1 MSSLRR
7 LHSTLAS
14 TRRALTFTALAGFL
28 FWLLTRGLA
37 NLPPGA
43 PTIFDLQLAFTAEK
57 FQSVL
62 AAWGEPNV
70 RDYVSGMWLDF
81 LYPLAYALAL
91 SSWLAVLTHRPD
103 HPPARLT
110 LTLFSAPF
118 LAALLDYIENSLHL
132 LMLTVLHET
141 PAALVFLA
149 SLAAAVKWTLAGLA
163 ILLIFFLVLIRA
175 FRSLPPKESLMR
187 TLKKILLY
195 LFVFLLIIAVIAPPA
210 VWLSVIRPALPQVD
224 GELAIEGLT
233 APVTVYR
240 DASGIP
246 HIFAE
251 NAHDLFFAQGFVH
264 AQDRL
269 WAMESARRA
278 AHGTLSEVIG
288 ERGLKNDTMMRIL
301 GMTESAEADWETLD
315 PATQAALTAYAD
327 GVNAFLAQAGKR
339 LPLELKIL
347 GITPQPWTPID
358 SLVFGKLVAWGLSNN
373 YQDELVISKLTQSLS
388 WEELLPLL
396 PEYPGPDVI
405 PDANAAL
412 QPETIDAMLR
422 GARFISLT
430 QGDMNVALRGTT
442 FMSPLQNDVN
452 IALRGTTFMSPLQND
467 VNVALRGA
475 TFMSPLL
482 QSDINVALLLPNQ
495 GSNAWVVGGSHT
507 ASGKP
512 LLAGDPHQALS
523 MPTLWYEVGLHTTD
537 NAYNVVG
544 ASLPGLPGVEIG
556 HNAHI
561 AWAVTNAR
569 PDVQDLFL
577 ETLND
582 DGTQY
587 LFKGEWKPLTFREE
601 VIQVK
606 GGEAVTLKV
615 RITHHGPLVSDA
627 TPESPQ
633 HLALR
638 WTGLDQGRPLAQAI
652 LQLNRAANW
661 DEFRA
666 ALALWQLPGMNFV
679 YADTAGNIGYQMSGA
694 VPVRA
699 KNDLYGLLPVSGS
712 DGEHEWTGFVP
723 FAELPSAQNPKG
735 DFFASANN
743 RPAGLDYPHFL
754 SHYYQPPYRVALI
767 SQTIRDLKNATAE
780 DFAKLQASWYSDIN
794 HQVAQTIAAEAAPQT
809 DAEKTAVS
817 LLKDWDGV
825 MSPES
830 RAAALSELALR
841 NLIRLA
847 LDPKLDSA
855 SIDSYLTLAGYP
867 YMFLQNLLDDPAN
880 PWWGGRRAEIL
891 TSALSAAV
899 TELGDQT
906 WGDIHQYTAAHPLG
920 SIGPLRPIFNRGPF
934 PTGGNWNT
942 VDSGAYYADKP
953 YAMTLG
959 PAYRII
965 ADPADWD
972 ASISI
977 IPTGQSGQP
986 FSPHYDDQIEP
997 WLKVEYH
1004 PLLFSLEAIKAAA
1017 ANRLVLKP

>member
-1 MSSLRR
+1 MMSSLSR
-7 LHSTLAS
+7 LFHSLAS
-14 TRRALTFTALAGFL
+14 PRRALTFTALAGVL
-28 FWLLTRGLA
+28 FWLLARGLGD
-37 NLPPGA
+37 LPPGA
-43 PTIFDLQLAFTAEK
+43 PTIFDLQLAFSTEK
-57 FQSVL
+57 FQSVI
-62 AAWGEPNV
+62 AAWGDGNV
-70 RDYVSGMWLDF
+70 AAYVNGMWLDY
-81 LYPLAYALAL
+81 LYPIAYALAL
-91 SSWLAVLTHRPD
+91 SAWLAVLTRRAAA
-103 HPPARLT
+103 PPSPFT
-110 LTLFSAPF
+110 LALFAAPL
-118 LAALLDYIENSLHL
+118 LAALLDYLENSLHL
-132 LMLTVLHET
+132 LMLVGLKTT

-149 SLAAAVKWTLAGLA
+149 SLAAALKWMLAGLTIFV
-163 ILLIFFLVLIRA
+163 ILLLALTRPFHTT
-175 FRSLPPKESLMR
+175 SPKEAPMH
-187 TLKKILLY
+187 TFKKILLI
-195 LFVFLLIIAVIAPPA
+195 LLLVLLIAAPTYA
-210 VWLSVIRPALPQVD
+210 YFGVIRPALPQLD
-224 GELAIEGLT
+224 GELALEGLT
-233 APVTVYR
+233 APVTIYR
-240 DASGIP
+240 DSSGIP

-301 GMTESAEADWETLD
+301 GMTESAEADWKTLD
-315 PATQAALTAYAD
+315 AENQAALTAYTD
-327 GVNAFLAQAGKR
+327 GVNAFLARAGEN

-373 YQDELVISKLTQSLS
+373 YQDELVISKLTQTLS
-388 WEELLPLL
+388 WDETLSLL

-412 QPETIDAMLR
+412 LPETIDSMLAF
-422 GARFISLT
+422 AR
-430 QGDMNVALRGTT
+430 QVNAAALMR
-442 FMSPLQNDVN
+442 PD
-452 IALRGTTFMSPLQND
+452 
-467 VNVALRGA
+467 
-475 TFMSPLL
+475 
-482 QSDINVALLLPNQ
+482 Q

-537 NAYNVVG
+537 NQYNVVG

-569 PDVQDLFL
+569 PDVQDLFI
-577 ETLND
+577 ETLNE

-587 LFKGEWKPLTFREE
+587 LFKDEWKPLTIREE

-615 RITHHGPLVSDA
+615 RLTHHGPLVSDA
-627 TPESPQ
+627 TPDSHQ

-638 WTGLDQGRPLAQAI
+638 WTGIDQGRPLAQAI
-652 LQLNRAANW
+652 LQLNRAQNW

-666 ALALWQLPGMNFV
+666 ALSLWQLPGMNFV
-679 YADTAGNIGYQMSGA
+679 YADVNGNIGYQMSGA

-699 KNDLYGLLPVSGS
+699 KNDLYGLAPVSGS
-712 DGEHEWTGFVP
+712 DGEHEWMGFVP
-723 FAELPSAQNPKG
+723 FHELPSAQNPKG

-767 SQTIRDLKNATAE
+767 SQTIRTLKNATTE
-780 DFAKLQASWYSDIN
+780 DFAKLQASQYSDIN
-794 HQVAQTIAAEAAPQT
+794 RQLAQAIAAEAAPQT
-809 DAEKTAVS
+809 DAEKAALS

-841 NLIRLA
+841 KLIRLA
-847 LDPKLDSA
+847 LEPKLDSA

-880 PWWGGRRAEIL
+880 PWWHGRRAELL
-891 TSALSAAV
+891 TAALASAV

-906 WGDIHQYTAAHPLG
+906 WGDIHQYTASHPLG

-934 PTGGNWNT
+934 PIGGNWNT
-942 VDSGAYYADKP
+942 VNSGGYYPDQP
-953 YAMTLG
+953 YAMALG

-965 ADPADWD
+965 ANPADWD
-972 ASISI
+972 ASLSI
-977 IPTGQSGQP
+977 VPTGQSGQP
-986 FSPHYDDQIEP
+986 FSPHYADQIQP

-1004 PLLFSLEAIKAAA
+1004 PLPFSLEAIEAAA
-1017 ANRLVLKP
+1017 VHVLHIAVRH

>member
-1 MSSLRR
+1 MTSMLFR
-7 LHSTLAS
+7 LHTRLAS
-14 TRRALTFTALAGFL
+14 PCLALTFTALAGLL
-28 FWLLTRGLA
+28 FWLLARGLGS
-37 NLPPGA
+37 LPPGA
-43 PTIFDLQLAFTAEK
+43 PSIFDLQLAFTVER
-57 FQSVL
+57 FQFVMAQWG
-62 AAWGEPNV
+62 AAAMQA
-70 RDYVSGMWLDF
+70 YVTSMWLDY
-81 LYPLAYALAL
+81 LYPIAYTLAL
-91 SSWLAVLTHRPD
+91 GGWLAVLTRRAGRAPSRP
-103 HPPARLT
+103 ALV
-110 LTLFSAPF
+110 LFAAPF
-118 LAALLDYIENSLHL
+118 LAALLDYVENSLHL
-132 LMLTVLHET
+132 LMLAVLHAT

-149 SLAAAVKWTLAGLA
+149 SLAAAIKWILAGASVLFILA
-163 ILLIFFLVLIRA
+163 LTMRRLFA
-175 FRSLPPKESLMR
+175 KGDSPMR
-187 TLKKILLY
+187 TLKK
-195 LFVFLLIIAVIAPPA
+195 LFLSLFIFLLVVLLAAPTYA
-210 VWLSVIRPALPQVD
+210 YFGVIRPALPQTD
-224 GELAIEGLT
+224 GALTLPGLT

-251 NAHDLFFAQGFVH
+251 NARDLFFAQGFVH

-301 GMTESAEADWETLD
+301 GMTESAEADWQTLD
-315 PATQAALTAYAD
+315 AETQAALQAYAD
-327 GVNAFLAQAGKR
+327 GVNAFLAQAGGK
-339 LPLELKIL
+339 LPLEFKIL
-347 GITPQPWTPID
+347 GIQPQPWTPID

-373 YQDELVISKLTQSLS
+373 YQDELVIAKLTQTLS
-388 WEELLPLL
+388 WEETLSLLPD
-396 PEYPGPDVI
+396 YPGPDVI

-412 QPETIDAMLR
+412 LPETIDSMLR
-422 GARFISLT
+422 TARLIS
-430 QGDMNVALRGTT
+430 QSDMNVALRTAK
-442 FMSPLQNDVN
+442 FISP
-452 IALRGTTFMSPLQND
+452 A
-467 VNVALRGA
+467 
-475 TFMSPLL
+475 
-482 QSDINVALLLPNQ
+482 QSDINAALHPDQ

-523 MPTLWYEVGLHTTD
+523 MPTLWYEVGLHSAD
-537 NAYNVVG
+537 GQYNVVG
-544 ASLPGLPGVEIG
+544 GSLPGLPGVEIG
-556 HNAHI
+556 HNARL

-569 PDVQDLFL
+569 PDVQDLFI

-587 LFKGEWKPLTFREE
+587 LFKGEWQPLTFREE

-606 GGEAVTLKV
+606 GGAPVTLKV
-615 RITHHGPLVSDA
+615 RATHHGPLVSDA

-633 HLALR
+633 RLALR

-652 LQLNRAANW
+652 LELNRARNW

-666 ALALWQLPGMNFV
+666 ALARWQLPGMNFV
-679 YADTAGNIGYQMSGA
+679 YADVDGNIGYQMSGA

-712 DGEHEWTGFVP
+712 DGEHEWLGFVP
-723 FAELPSAQNPKG
+723 FEELPSAQNPKG

-754 SHYYQPPYRVALI
+754 SHYYQPPYRVVLI
-767 SQTIRDLKNATAE
+767 SQTIRSLKNATAD
-780 DFAKLQASWYSDIN
+780 DFARLQGNWYSDLN
-794 HQVAQTIAAEAAPQT
+794 RQLAQVIAAEAAPQS
-809 DAEKTAVS
+809 DAEKAAAA
-817 LLKDWDGV
+817 LLRDWDGF
-825 MSPES
+825 MTPDS

-867 YMFLQNLLDDPAN
+867 YMFLQTLLDDPAN
-880 PWWGGRRAEIL
+880 PWWHGRRAEIL
-891 TSALSAAV
+891 TAALSRAV
-899 TELGDQT
+899 SELGGQT
-906 WGDIHQYTAAHPLG
+906 WGDIHQYTASHPLG

-942 VDSGAYYADKP
+942 VNSGAYSADKP
-953 YAMTLG
+953 FAMTLG

-965 ADPADWD
+965 ADPANWD
-972 ASISI
+972 ASRSI
-977 IPTGQSGQP
+977 IPSGQSGQP
-986 FSPHYDDQIEP
+986 FSPHYADQIQP

-1004 PLLFSLEAIKAAA
+1004 PLPFSLEAVQAAGVTT
-1017 ANRLVLKP
+1017 LTLKP